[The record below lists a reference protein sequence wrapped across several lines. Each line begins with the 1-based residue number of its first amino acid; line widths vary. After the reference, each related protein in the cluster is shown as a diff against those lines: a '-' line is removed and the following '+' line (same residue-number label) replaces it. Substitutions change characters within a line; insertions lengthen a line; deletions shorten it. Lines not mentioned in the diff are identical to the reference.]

1 MVHVTEKLN
10 IYIYEFITTLLSE
23 DGQMDNLHTLARKSC
38 IIKQIIICMKR
49 DSITSLRQL
58 YYNSPLVFKN
68 QTQSNKILG
77 LITKEIEL
85 TREQLHIHA
94 SEKGLIASK
103 HIKIN
108 NLKVN
113 HKNIYIQSDIGDK
126 YYVILNGVKPLV
138 LSKLKF
144 VLIVEKETIFKQF
157 VTSNF
162 LEMCV

>member
-108 NLKVN
+108 NLKG
-113 HKNIYIQSDIGDK
+113 ITYLYSQSQKYLHTIGYRCRD
-126 YYVILNGVKPLV
+126 
-138 LSKLKF
+138 
-144 VLIVEKETIFKQF
+144 
-157 VTSNF
+157 
-162 LEMCV
+162 